1 MGVGLTTGST
11 GGTGDGADSDTDS
24 GAGKDIGSGAG
35 NGPGSGTDN
44 GDDNATRAAVEAY
57 LAALNAHDAD
67 AVAACVAEDFV
78 NEHTSSTG
86 QSRRGR
92 AAYRAALTGFLAEF
106 GDLRYVPEH
115 VLVDGARAAV
125 PYVMTFRMRSA
136 GDRPVRIRGVF
147 LFTVAGGLVTHRTD
161 YWDGDEVRRQLA

>member
-1 MGVGLTTGST
+1 MGLVL
-11 GGTGDGADSDTDS
+11 
-24 GAGKDIGSGAG
+24 KE
-35 NGPGSGTDN
+35 
-44 GDDNATRAAVEAY
+44 TRAAVEAY

-92 AAYRAALTGFLAEF
+92 AAYRTALTGFLENF
-106 GDLRYVPEH
+106 VDLHYAPERL
-115 VLVDGARAAV
+115 LVDGESAAV

-147 LFTVAGGLVTHRTD
+147 VFTVAGGLIARRTD
-161 YWDGDEVRRQLA
+161 YWDSGEVQRQLA

>member
-1 MGVGLTTGST
+1 MGFLL
-11 GGTGDGADSDTDS
+11 
-24 GAGKDIGSGAG
+24 KE
-35 NGPGSGTDN
+35 
-44 GDDNATRAAVEAY
+44 TRAAVEAY

-92 AAYRAALTGFLAEF
+92 AAYRAALTGFLENF
-106 GDLRYVPEH
+106 VDLHYAPEH
-115 VLVDGARAAV
+115 FLVDGESAAV

-147 LFTVAGGLVTHRTD
+147 VFTVAGGLITRRTD
-161 YWDGDEVRRQLA
+161 YWDSGEVQRQLA

>member
-1 MGVGLTTGST
+1 MGFVL
-11 GGTGDGADSDTDS
+11 
-24 GAGKDIGSGAG
+24 
-35 NGPGSGTDN
+35 NE
-44 GDDNATRAAVEAY
+44 TRAAVEAY

-67 AVAACVAEDFV
+67 AVAARVAEDFV

-92 AAYRAALTGFLAEF
+92 AAYRAALTGFLENF
-106 GDLRYVPEH
+106 VDLHYAPERF
-115 VLVDGARAAV
+115 LVDGESAAV

-147 LFTVAGGLVTHRTD
+147 VFTVAGGLITRRTD
-161 YWDGDEVRRQLA
+161 YWDSGEVQRQLA

>member
-1 MGVGLTTGST
+1 MGVGLTTEST
-11 GGTGDGADSDTDS
+11 GGTGNGADNGADDDT
-24 GAGKDIGSGAG
+24 GSGA
-35 NGPGSGTDN
+35 DN

-147 LFTVAGGLVTHRTD
+147 LFTVAKGLVTHRTD

>member
-11 GGTGDGADSDTDS
+11 DGTDDS
-24 GAGKDIGSGAG
+24 GAD
-35 NGPGSGTDN
+35 
-44 GDDNATRAAVEAY
+44 ATRAAVEAY

-92 AAYRAALTGFLAEF
+92 AAYRAALTGFLADF
-106 GDLRYVPEH
+106 GELRYVPER
-115 VLVDGARAAV
+115 VLVDGAFAAV

-136 GDRPVRIRGVF
+136 GDRPVRIRGAF
-147 LFTVAGGLVTHRTD
+147 LFTVADGLVTHRTD

>member
-1 MGVGLTTGST
+1 MGVGLTTEST
-11 GGTGDGADSDTDS
+11 GGTGNGA
-24 GAGKDIGSGAG
+24 GSGAD
-35 NGPGSGTDN
+35 NDTGSGADN

-106 GDLRYVPEH
+106 GDLRYVPER

-147 LFTVAGGLVTHRTD
+147 LFTVAKGLVTHRTD

>member
-1 MGVGLTTGST
+1 MGVGLTTEST
-11 GGTGDGADSDTDS
+11 GGTGNGA
-24 GAGKDIGSGAG
+24 GSGAD
-35 NGPGSGTDN
+35 NDTGSGADNDTGSGADN

-106 GDLRYVPEH
+106 GDLRYVPER

-147 LFTVAGGLVTHRTD
+147 LFTVAKGLVTHRTD

>member
-1 MGVGLTTGST
+1 VGFVLN
-11 GGTGDGADSDTDS
+11 D
-24 GAGKDIGSGAG
+24 
-35 NGPGSGTDN
+35 
-44 GDDNATRAAVEAY
+44 TRAAVQAY

-86 QSRRGR
+86 RSRRGR
-92 AAYRAALTGFLAEF
+92 SEYRAALSGFLEDF
-106 GDLRYVPEH
+106 GDLHYAPER
-115 VLVDGARAAV
+115 VLVDGESAAV

-147 LFTVAGGLVTHRTD
+147 VFTVADGLITRRTD
-161 YWDGDEVRRQLA
+161 YWDSGEVQRQLACRPESADPESAP